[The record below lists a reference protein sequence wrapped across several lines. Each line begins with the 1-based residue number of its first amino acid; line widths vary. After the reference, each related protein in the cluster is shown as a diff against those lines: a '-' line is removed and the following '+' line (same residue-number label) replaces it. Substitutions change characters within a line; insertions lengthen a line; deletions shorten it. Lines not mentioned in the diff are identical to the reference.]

1 MGYNE
6 EGIGYQKTDTSKEA
20 AQFNKEGKLTIR
32 DQVKT
37 LFKEGLK
44 LTSEEVCH
52 ILSKDKVSVQP
63 RLTEL
68 KNDGYLQ
75 DSGDRRL
82 GKWGTNI
89 IVWEY
94 NSSCPIND

>member
-32 DQVKT
+32 EQVKT
-37 LFKEGLK
+37 
-44 LTSEEVCH
+44 
-52 ILSKDKVSVQP
+52 LSKDKVSVQP

-94 NSSCPIND
+94 K

>member
-32 DQVKT
+32 EQVKT
-37 LFKEGLK
+37 LFAEGLK

-52 ILSKDKVSVQP
+52 ILS
-63 RLTEL
+63 EL

-94 NSSCPIND
+94 K